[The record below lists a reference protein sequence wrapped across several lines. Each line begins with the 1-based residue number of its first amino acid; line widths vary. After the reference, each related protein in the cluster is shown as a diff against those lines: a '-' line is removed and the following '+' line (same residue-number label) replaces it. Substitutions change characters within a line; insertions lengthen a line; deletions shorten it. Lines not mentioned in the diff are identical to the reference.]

1 MGAGQGA
8 ARFAEEEEGWIRA
21 AGKGGGRGASPVVA
35 AAARPGSGRGERE
48 REQRE
53 GGGWSSGFGRMQQA
67 PRNARPRKGT
77 PVLQK
82 SMQTPLEGLVAFF
95 LIL

>member
-48 REQRE
+48 RESRGRE
-53 GGGWSSGFGRMQQA
+53 AVGARALGGCSKPLGMRDRGRE
-67 PRNARPRKGT
+67 RLFCRSRCRHRWRG
-77 PVLQK
+77 
-82 SMQTPLEGLVAFF
+82 
-95 LIL
+95 

>member
-48 REQRE
+48 RESRGME
-53 GGGWSSGFGRMQQA
+53 
-67 PRNARPRKGT
+67 
-77 PVLQK
+77 L
-82 SMQTPLEGLVAFF
+82 GLWADAASP
-95 LIL
+95 